1 LPFRGIGEG
10 RRDDIRHREEAAMS
24 EPTGN
29 THAAGEGVS
38 DEEMVQTVA
47 EQTDSAS
54 ENADTA
60 GKDWNGDP
68 GEAPAADDRT

>member
-1 LPFRGIGEG
+1 
-10 RRDDIRHREEAAMS
+10 MS
-24 EPTGN
+24 ESS
-29 THAAGEGVS
+29 THPAGEGVS

-60 GKDWNGDP
+60 GKDWNGEP
-68 GEAPAADDRT
+68 GEAPAPDDRA

>member
-1 LPFRGIGEG
+1 
-10 RRDDIRHREEAAMS
+10 MS
-24 EPTGN
+24 EPTSR
-29 THAAGEGVS
+29 TEAAGDGVS

-60 GKDWNGDP
+60 GKNWNGDP
-68 GEAPAADDRT
+68 SEAPAPDDRA

>member
-1 LPFRGIGEG
+1 MTE
-10 RRDDIRHREEAAMS
+10 S
-24 EPTGN
+24 S
-29 THAAGEGVS
+29 THPAGEGVS

-60 GKDWNGDP
+60 GKDWNGEP
-68 GEAPAADDRT
+68 GSAPSPE

>member
-1 LPFRGIGEG
+1 
-10 RRDDIRHREEAAMS
+10 MS
-24 EPTGN
+24 EPNSHT
-29 THAAGEGVS
+29 AGEGVS

-68 GEAPAADDRT
+68 ASAPASDDRG